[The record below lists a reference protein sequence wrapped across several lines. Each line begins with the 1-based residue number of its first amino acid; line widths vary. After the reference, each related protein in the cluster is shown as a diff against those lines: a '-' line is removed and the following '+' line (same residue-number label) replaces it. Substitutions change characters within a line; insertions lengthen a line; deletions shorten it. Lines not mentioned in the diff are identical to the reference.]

1 MLSPPTRASRQALK
15 NSIAQK
21 RRRRRGFIKGFFLVF
36 LPTAS
41 LSGLGIGGCVTL
53 EVSTAETL
61 LTEREAVHVDVTTA
75 VLDVPAESA
84 ELVA

>member
-1 MLSPPTRASRQALK
+1 MLSPPTRASRQAPR

-21 RRRRRGFIKGFFLVF
+21 RRQRRGFIKGFFLLF
-36 LPTAS
+36 LPTAP
-41 LSGLGIGGCVTL
+41 LSGLGIGGRETL

-61 LTEREAVHVDVTTA
+61 LTEREAVHVDITTA
-75 VLDVPAESA
+75 ALDVPVESA